1 MLGGGSYIGALIIRI
16 GFPVKGSLKGSI
28 SLEGL
33 YKGTIM

>member
-1 MLGGGSYIGALIIRI
+1 MPSPETLKYSRGALRIRI

-33 YKGTIM
+33 